1 MPTPSDILITGLGVV
16 SPLGVGLEN
25 FWKAL
30 AAGQSGVVER
40 PEFAGHDWP
49 FQIGAPVQGFDPKQ
63 LVKPRKALKV
73 MCPPIQTGCAAANL
87 AVEHAGLIPEQ
98 LNPDRIATVFGTE
111 VFISDPREIG
121 NAFFKCLVDGKYQH
135 DRWGTAGLGEIE
147 PLWMLKYLPNMVASH
162 ISIAI
167 DARGPSNSICQG
179 DASSLLSIIEAAE
192 LLRRGWADTAVAGGT
207 GSNLQLF
214 SMIYRGKDNYS
225 RRVDKPAAASRPFD
239 RNRDGEVA
247 GEGAGAIV
255 LETSNSMLR
264 RGGTAQARL
273 AGWAQGFCSLES
285 PRFPQ
290 RVAEVCEQAL
300 AAARLPVE
308 ELGQFNAHGT
318 SQPLSDRLE
327 ATAIAKFASEVPM
340 VAFKHNFGNLG
351 PGSGTI
357 ELIGGILAMQRGVL
371 PGAIN
376 FTAPDEGF
384 TLSLS
389 SSPRKYPHT
398 SLLKLSFS
406 PTGQIAA
413 LVVTLP

>member
-255 LETSNSMLR
+255 LETSNSMHKLDLPVGLKVSAHSSLR
-264 RGGTAQARL
+264 DFHN
-273 AGWAQGFCSLES
+273 GWPRSASKHS
-285 PRFPQ
+285 PQ
-290 RVAEVCEQAL
+290 HVCPWRSWGNSTHMEPANRSQTGSKQP
-300 AAARLPVE
+300 RLPNSRPKFQW
-308 ELGQFNAHGT
+308 L
-318 SQPLSDRLE
+318 LSN
-327 ATAIAKFASEVPM
+327 T
-340 VAFKHNFGNLG
+340 
-351 PGSGTI
+351 
-357 ELIGGILAMQRGVL
+357 ILATSARAAGRSNSSAESWRCS
-371 PGAIN
+371 GAFSRAQLI
-376 FTAPDEGF
+376 
-384 TLSLS
+384 
-389 SSPRKYPHT
+389 SPPQTKDSR
-398 SLLKLSFS
+398 
-406 PTGQIAA
+406 
-413 LVVTLP
+413 

>member
-1 MPTPSDILITGLGVV
+1 MPTPTDILITGLGVV

-25 FWKAL
+25 FWQAL

-40 PEFAGHDWP
+40 PEFAGNDWP

-87 AVEHAGLIPEQ
+87 AVEQAGLIPEQ

-111 VFISDPREIG
+111 VFISDPREMG
-121 NAFFKCLVDGKYQH
+121 NAFFKCLVDGNYQH

-162 ISIAI
+162 ISIAL

-214 SMIYRGKDNYS
+214 SMIYRGKENYS
-225 RRVDKPAAASRPFD
+225 RQVKKPSAASRPFD
-239 RNRDGEVA
+239 RNRDGEVP

-255 LETSNSMLR
+255 LETNDSMLR
-264 RGGTAQARL
+264 RGGKAQARL
-273 AGWAQGFCSLES
+273 AGWAQGFCSLDS

-327 ATAIAKFASEVPM
+327 ATAISKFAPEVPM

-357 ELIGGILAMQRGVL
+357 ELVAGILAMQRGVL

-376 FTAPDEGF
+376 FAAADEGF
-384 TLSLS
+384 MLNLS
-389 SSPRKYPHT
+389 SSPRKYPHN

>member
-25 FWKAL
+25 FWHAL

-40 PEFAGHDWP
+40 PEFAGTDWP
-49 FQIGAPVQGFDPKQ
+49 FRIGAPIQGFDPKQ

-73 MCPPIQTGCAAANL
+73 MCPPIQSGCAAANL
-87 AVEHAGLIPEQ
+87 AVEQAGLVPEQ

-121 NAFFKCLVDGKYQH
+121 SAFFKCLVDGKYQH
-135 DRWGTAGLGEIE
+135 DRWGTAGIGEIE

-225 RRVDKPAAASRPFD
+225 RRVTAPQAASRPFD
-239 RNRDGEVA
+239 RDRDGEVA

-264 RGGTAQARL
+264 RGGVAQARL

-290 RVAEVCEQAL
+290 RVVEVCEQAL
-300 AAARLPVE
+300 AQARLPIE

-340 VAFKHNFGNLG
+340 VSFKHNFGNLG
-351 PGSGTI
+351 PGGGTV
-357 ELIGGILAMQRGVL
+357 ELIAGILAMQRGVL

-389 SSPRKYPHT
+389 SSPRKYPHK